1 MPRIFLI
8 SVQYF
13 TCHIIV
19 QRILTM
25 LYHQAPTLISWD
37 DVDVGEGAED
47 MIGDDT
53 IADDKD
59 DEDFVAVRPKARPD
73 VLRPV
78 FQQKGLQWLRALTLP
93 LDRIALSHAKS
104 FYLLAEILKEGG
116 LDLDDVTLSKETLR
130 TMRLEERSKWMTLI
144 KVRDG

>member
-1 MPRIFLI
+1 
-8 SVQYF
+8 
-13 TCHIIV
+13 
-19 QRILTM
+19 M

-37 DVDVGEGAED
+37 DVDVSEGAED
-47 MIGDDT
+47 MIGDDIT
-53 IADDKD
+53 ATAAADAADDDK

-116 LDLDDVTLSKETLR
+116 LDLNDVTLSKETLR
-130 TMRLEERSKWMTLI
+130 TIRLEERSKWMKMI
-144 KVRDG
+144 KVRNG

>member
-1 MPRIFLI
+1 
-8 SVQYF
+8 
-13 TCHIIV
+13 
-19 QRILTM
+19 M

-37 DVDVGEGAED
+37 DVYVGEGAED

-53 IADDKD
+53 IAAAAAADDK

-93 LDRIALSHAKS
+93 YLTIGSHRTLPRKIVLSP
-104 FYLLAEILKEGG
+104 G
-116 LDLDDVTLSKETLR
+116 
-130 TMRLEERSKWMTLI
+130 
-144 KVRDG
+144 